1 MEPNLTLFWN
11 PCGRRHTVAVSR
23 NLARGGLTVL
33 AVDIDVDVDIGASG
47 GGPGHPTLAVHPALA
62 GKAHDQRGHDGRN
75 PDHDRGDGRNDD
87 RHRFGLRRR
96 GAEQSAGHESGGQTN
111 APATACVVAHG
122 DYPFPIPSHGRTRLH
137 DLCCTWRATEPLDNT
152 SFDVSRRWLACLMH
166 HL

>member
-96 GAEQSAGHESGGQTN
+96 GAEQSAGHESGGQTDS
-111 APATACVVAHG
+111 PAAACVIAHG
-122 DYPFPIPSHGRTRLH
+122 AILSLSRLTAGLACTIPAAHGVPPILWT
-137 DLCCTWRATEPLDNT
+137 
-152 SFDVSRRWLACLMH
+152 SRRSTCRAHGWHA
-166 HL
+166 